1 MTKSR
6 KFLKIITVAIFVIIA
21 LCLFLIAPRMFSK
34 PDMSAFEGAYIA
46 HRGYFDN
53 ENGIPENSLPSFE
66 AAIEKGLAI
75 ELDIQLSSDGVAMV
89 FHDADLERVCG
100 VKGNIWD
107 YTAAELK
114 EMKLLGT
121 EETIPTFEET
131 LALIDGRVPLLV
143 EYKMDRVDTAVCAAG
158 QALLDNYS
166 GEYMIQCFD
175 PRALLWYTKNAPQ
188 VARGQLAKEYWHEEE
203 YKGKPLY
210 VVLGYLLTNVATRPD
225 FVSYSFEHQDN
236 IALRAYRLM
245 GGKTACWTLRLPQDY
260 EAVKNSGFDMYIFD
274 SFDILQYAG

>member
-6 KFLKIITVAIFVIIA
+6 KNLKIIAVAILVIIA
-21 LCLFLIAPRMFSK
+21 LCLFLTAPRMFSK

-53 ENGIPENSLPSFE
+53 EGGIPENSLPAFE

-100 VKGNIWD
+100 KAGKIWE

-121 EETIPTFEET
+121 DETNPTFEET

-175 PRALLWYTKNAPQ
+175 PRAVLWYTKNAPQ

-236 IALRAYRLM
+236 IALKAYRLM
-245 GGKTACWTLRLPQDY
+245 GGTTACWTLRLPQDY

-274 SFDILQYAG
+274 SFDILQYAE

>member
-6 KFLKIITVAIFVIIA
+6 KNLKIIAVAILVIIA
-21 LCLFLIAPRMFSK
+21 LCLFLTAPRMFSK

-53 ENGIPENSLPSFE
+53 EGGIPENSLPSFE
-66 AAIEKGLAI
+66 AAMEKGFAI

-100 VKGNIWD
+100 KAGKIWE

-175 PRALLWYTKNAPQ
+175 PRAVLWYTKNAPQ
-188 VARGQLAKEYWHEEE
+188 VARGQLAKEFWHEEE
-203 YKGKPLY
+203 YSSPLY
-210 VVLGYLLTNVATRPD
+210 TALSFLVANVATRPD

-236 IALRAYRLM
+236 IALKAYRLM
-245 GGKTACWTLRLPQDY
+245 GGTTACWTLRLPQDY

-274 SFDILQYAG
+274 SFDILQYAE